1 MAEFNISGRMT
12 VKSLRSQFENTYGL
26 ELRVYNGSTFADE
39 DATLAS
45 ISAKKVDDF
54 ECRSHMQIG
63 NFETRFKDSTG
74 IKVQVAT
81 LSNARTEPNLLVNN
95 SFTLGEASEKFKPL

>member
-1 MAEFNISGRMT
+1 MAEFNISGRMS
-12 VKSLRSQFENTYGL
+12 VKTLRAQFEKTYGL
-26 ELRVYNGSTFADE
+26 DLRIYNGSKYADE

-45 ISAKKVDDF
+45 ISSSKVDDF
-54 ECRSHMQIG
+54 ECRASMQIG

-81 LSNARTEPNLLVNN
+81 LPNARKEPNVLVNN
-95 SFTLGEASEKFKPL
+95 TFTLAVASEAFKPL